1 MIYEHSGRE
10 AAVSDMQSYNPF
22 LMHRPSDYSMHSILA
37 SQPTYPTLHPGLP
50 ASMVPKL
57 HQNLSGRT
65 PLTAADIFL
74 PQRLSPRPLR
84 TVEPPE
90 SEAADD
96 PKVELESRDLWE
108 RFHNFGTEMV
118 ITKSGRWV
126 ELSKACRCHFAA
138 CLHFTLTCDSVT
150 RTVVACFIRNTDL
163 H

>member
-10 AAVSDMQSYNPF
+10 VPVSDMQAYNPF
-22 LMHRPSDYSMHSILA
+22 LLHRPTDYSMHSILA
-37 SQPTYPTLHPGLP
+37 SQPAYPALHPSIP
-50 ASMVPKL
+50 ASMMPKL
-57 HQNLSGRT
+57 SQAGLSGRT

-74 PQRLSPRPLR
+74 PQRLSPRPMR

-126 ELSKACRCHFAA
+126 ELVSHFEI
-138 CLHFTLTCDSVT
+138 CLHSERCPV
-150 RTVVACFIRNTDL
+150 CFIVCSSFESHKRVML
-163 H
+163 L